1 MLSFHHENVDAIHY
15 LNLPLLRFSV
25 MQPLT
30 TNTARRTPPTK
41 IVQRTPTTI
50 PTHPEK
56 DSEDRRQ
63 KVNVTLRM

>member
-1 MLSFHHENVDAIHY
+1 MLSVHHEYFDAKY
-15 LNLPLLRFSV
+15 NLNLPLLRFNV
-25 MQPLT
+25 IQLLA
-30 TNTARRTPPTK
+30 ARRTPPTK